1 MNATVLTFAD
11 EKAAIDTVKTSAP
24 SQEFIERLECRL
36 ALLNEQIIK
45 LSALAAKAT
54 DEEVQE
60 KYWIAAQEASRQ
72 AREVREYLTKL
83 SNTPSAQ

>member
-1 MNATVLTFAD
+1 MSHYAHFEELGLPDSEA
-11 EKAAIDTVKTSAP
+11 SLAP
-24 SQEFIERLECRL
+24 PSEDFIERLECRL

>member
-1 MNATVLTFAD
+1 MNATVLAFAD
-11 EKAAIDTVKTSAP
+11 EKAAVHGAP
-24 SQEFIERLECRL
+24 SQDFIQRLECRL

-60 KYWIAAQEASRQ
+60 KYWSAAREVSRQ

-83 SNTPSAQ
+83 SNSPGA